1 MVDLFVSLE
10 ELPQEVQDILQK
22 YYEIFD
28 SGEYTN
34 GYVVCANLVK
44 ELEEVGYTCSYYLD
58 AEPFWLRKHDA
69 QSYWEQL
76 ANVPVNEDGE
86 IEEQF
91 YDFDEG
97 TDRQEIWSWLEDTF
111 NISVAKDLMKIN

>member
-1 MVDLFVSLE
+1 MEDLFENPEL
-10 ELPQEVQDILQK
+10 LPQNVQDIIVK
-22 YYEIFD
+22 YGQILE
-28 SGEYTN
+28 SGEHTN

-44 ELEEVGYTCSYYLD
+44 ELNAVGYTCDYYLD

-69 QSYWEQL
+69 ESYWAQL
-76 ANVPVNEDGE
+76 GNVPVNEDGE

-97 TDRQEIWSWLEDTF
+97 TDREEIWSWLEETF
-111 NISVAKDLMKIN
+111 NISVAKDLMKLD